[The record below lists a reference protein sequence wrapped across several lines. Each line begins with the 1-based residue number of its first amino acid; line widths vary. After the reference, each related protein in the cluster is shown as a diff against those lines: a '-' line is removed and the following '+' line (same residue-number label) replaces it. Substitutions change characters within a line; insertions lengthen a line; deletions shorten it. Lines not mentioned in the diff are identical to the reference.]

1 MVTEEDFLD
10 QEDYN
15 EQQDNLEDQGEQVES
30 VEWAEVPQKR
40 KQDSL
45 YTLFQKV
52 WKAPDS
58 SKVANLSMPELG
70 RPLISVRDAQYLD
83 LLGKTFHHNKFGQ
96 FFKNSSEIVLSTS
109 ASKKG
114 WFTELF
120 VSQRKFTTRSISGSS
135 YGADQQ
141 QAKKKWTLFGGSG
154 PREAPEQQP

>member
-1 MVTEEDFLD
+1 MVTEEEFLD
-10 QEDYN
+10 QEDYS
-15 EQQDNLEDQGEQVES
+15 EQQDNLEEQGEQVES
-30 VEWAEVPQKR
+30 VEWAEVPQRR

-70 RPLISVRDAQYLD
+70 RPLVSVRDAQYLD

-96 FFKNSSEIVLSTS
+96 FFKNSSEIILATS

-120 VSQRKFTTRSISGSS
+120 VSQRKFTTRSISGGAF
-135 YGADQQ
+135 YGEPA
-141 QAKKKWTLFGGSG
+141 QAKKKWTLFGGGG
-154 PREAPEQQP
+154 PREAPEQS